1 VVERTKNGKKVLEE
15 AINIFDEVNGKIDGL
30 IDCSVKDFETLNS
43 NFKSIFYNLQN
54 IGEASNK
61 IIKFIDLVCFNR
73 TINQYADSIHL
84 SKDQILESQNRN
96 IIQLKQLDK
105 TLNYKILLLSNIKQD
120 LSTIKLL
127 FTNLRFDP
135 AILTDNK
142 AIEKLLNTIILWYEK
157 QDQSIQKTR
166 NEIKKI
172 IRFAE
177 EGIYSSIEL
186 LWEHIDKAESAFKY
200 LNGLS
205 KNIKNLQSQLN
216 QLEEKMTS
224 STSEIITN
232 LQFQDILR
240 QQIEHVQ
247 ASHQEITSNL
257 KNSHKE
263 GEMLTIEELYK
274 IRDINSLQSAQLIH
288 ANREYQ
294 KAVEVILNRINE
306 LSSIFGQYKSFWT
319 QTCKP
324 EGVRL
329 QSLQPVLSELN
340 TSLNS
345 HMFSLSHLN
354 DKFQNMISE
363 LKSNYYSF
371 VSEQATKVNNKE
383 LLKLQEI
390 LNSIKQEH
398 QKSREYNP
406 INQIYTEISKI
417 NDATNKLQSSFIEE
431 NNKKNSKNE
440 PLNVQSDN
448 GFETIKNIAETINK
462 LNDFFQNNSRDINL
476 NIQIQKTES
485 YNVEQVAYYKTFE
498 KEVQEIINLLDNLI
512 TNINLSRTDINQEEL
527 EHLKE
532 KYTMESERKVHDL
545 VTGKENDKKK
555 NNKEKSD
562 DVEFF

>member
-1 VVERTKNGKKVLEE
+1 MVKKTTNGKKVLEE
-15 AINIFDEVNGKIDGL
+15 AINIFDEVNEKINGL

-43 NFKSIFYNLQN
+43 NFKNIFYNLQN

-61 IIKFIDLVCFNR
+61 IIKFIDLVCFKR
-73 TINQYADSIHL
+73 TINQYADSIQF
-84 SKDQILESQNRN
+84 SKDKILESQNSN
-96 IIQLKQLDK
+96 IIQLKLLDK
-105 TLNYKILLLSNIKQD
+105 TLNYRILLLSNIKQD

-135 AILTDNK
+135 SILTDNQ
-142 AIEKLLNTIILWYEK
+142 AIDKLLNTIIMWYEK

-186 LWEHIDKAESAFKY
+186 LWEHIDKAENAFKY

-205 KNIKNLQSQLN
+205 KGINNLQSQLN

-247 ASHQEITSNL
+247 SSHQEITSNL

-263 GEMLTIEELYK
+263 GEMLSIEELYK

-294 KAVEVILNRINE
+294 KAVEIILNRINE
-306 LSSIFGQYKSFWT
+306 LTSIFGQYKSFWT

-329 QSLQPVLSELN
+329 QSLQPVLSDLN

-345 HMFSLSHLN
+345 HMFSLRHLD

-363 LKSNYYSF
+363 LKSSYYSY
-371 VSEQATKVNNKE
+371 VSNQVTKDQSKE
-383 LLKLQEI
+383 LTKLQEI
-390 LNSIKQEH
+390 LNSIEQKH
-398 QKSREYNP
+398 QKRREYNP
-406 INQIYTEISKI
+406 INQIHAEISKI
-417 NDATNKLQSSFIEE
+417 NEATNKLHKSYIEE
-431 NNKKNSKNE
+431 NNKKKSNNE
-440 PLNVQSDN
+440 SIIVQPDN
-448 GFETIKNIAETINK
+448 GIATIKQVSETINE
-462 LNDFFQNNSRDINL
+462 LNDFFQNNSGNINL

-485 YNVEQVAYYKTFE
+485 FSIEQVAYYKTFE
-498 KEVQEIINLLDNLI
+498 KEVQEIINLLDNLL

-545 VTGKENDKKK
+545 VTGKENTKKK
-555 NNKEKSD
+555 KDKENSD

>member
-1 VVERTKNGKKVLEE
+1 MVKKTTNGKKVLEE
-15 AINIFDEVNGKIDGL
+15 AINIFDEVNEKINGL

-43 NFKSIFYNLQN
+43 NFKNIFYNLQN

-61 IIKFIDLVCFNR
+61 IIKFIDLVCFKR
-73 TINQYADSIHL
+73 TINQYADSIQF
-84 SKDQILESQNRN
+84 SKDKILESQNSN
-96 IIQLKQLDK
+96 IIQLKLLDK
-105 TLNYKILLLSNIKQD
+105 TLNYRILLLSNIKQD

-135 AILTDNK
+135 SILTDNQ
-142 AIEKLLNTIILWYEK
+142 AIDKLLNTIIMWYEK

-186 LWEHIDKAESAFKY
+186 LWEHIDKAENAFKY

-205 KNIKNLQSQLN
+205 KGINNLQSQLN

-247 ASHQEITSNL
+247 SSHQEITSNL

-263 GEMLTIEELYK
+263 GEMLSIEELYK

-294 KAVEVILNRINE
+294 KAVEIILNRINE
-306 LSSIFGQYKSFWT
+306 LTSIFGQYKSFWT

-329 QSLQPVLSELN
+329 QSLQPVLSDLN

-345 HMFSLSHLN
+345 HMFSLRHLD

-363 LKSNYYSF
+363 LKSSYYSY
-371 VSEQATKVNNKE
+371 VSNQVTKDQSKE
-383 LLKLQEI
+383 LTELQEI
-390 LNSIKQEH
+390 LNSIEQKH
-398 QKSREYNP
+398 QKRREYNP
-406 INQIYTEISKI
+406 INQIHAEISKI
-417 NDATNKLQSSFIEE
+417 NEATNKLHKSYIEE
-431 NNKKNSKNE
+431 NNKKKSNNE
-440 PLNVQSDN
+440 SIIVQPDN
-448 GFETIKNIAETINK
+448 GIATIKQVSETINE
-462 LNDFFQNNSRDINL
+462 LNDFFQNNSGNINL

-485 YNVEQVAYYKTFE
+485 FSIEQVAYYKTFE
-498 KEVQEIINLLDNLI
+498 KEVQEIINLLDNLL

-545 VTGKENDKKK
+545 VTGKENTKKK
-555 NNKEKSD
+555 KDKENSD

>member
-1 VVERTKNGKKVLEE
+1 VVKKTTNGKKVLEE
-15 AINIFDEVNGKIDGL
+15 AIDIFDKVNEKIDGL
-30 IDCSVKDFETLNS
+30 IGCSVKDFETLNS
-43 NFKSIFYNLQN
+43 NFKSIYYNLQN

-73 TINQYADSIHL
+73 TINQHADSIQF
-84 SKDQILESQNRN
+84 SKDKILESQNNN

-105 TLNYKILLLSNIKQD
+105 TLNYRILLLSNIKQD

-135 AILTDNK
+135 SILTDNK
-142 AIEKLLNTIILWYEK
+142 VVDKLLNTIIIWYEK

-166 NEIKKI
+166 IEIKKI

-186 LWEHIDKAESAFKY
+186 LWEHIDKAENAFKY

-205 KNIKNLQSQLN
+205 KSIKNLQSQLN

-247 ASHQEITSNL
+247 SSHQEITSNL

-294 KAVEVILNRINE
+294 KAVEIILNRINE
-306 LSSIFGQYKSFWT
+306 LTSIFGQYKSFWT

-329 QSLQPVLSELN
+329 QSLQPVLSDLN

-345 HMFSLSHLN
+345 HMFSLRHLD

-363 LKSNYYSF
+363 LKSNYFSY
-371 VSEQATKVNNKE
+371 VSNQVKKDQNKE
-383 LLKLQEI
+383 LTQLQEI
-390 LNSIKQEH
+390 LNNIEH
-398 QKSREYNP
+398 NHHRRKEYNP
-406 INQIYTEISKI
+406 INQIYVEISKI
-417 NDATNKLQSSFIEE
+417 KEATDKLHKSYIEE
-431 NNKKNSKNE
+431 DSKKNSSNE
-440 PLNVQSDN
+440 PINVQPDN
-448 GFETIKNIAETINK
+448 GIETIKRVSDTINE
-462 LNDFFQNNSRDINL
+462 LNDFFQNNSSNLNL

-485 YNVEQVAYYKTFE
+485 FSIEQVTYYKTFE
-498 KEVQEIINLLDNLI
+498 KEVQEIINLLDNLL

-555 NNKEKSD
+555 KDKENSD